1 MKSLSWLKISI
12 LIVVMAVA
20 MNAIPAKSVKKVV
33 TQPVK
38 PVVVVKPAPIG
49 SDLSKL
55 FIDSLA
61 LVGAVPQDKIEL
73 LELQVKPGDKI
84 AFMGD
89 GITFE
94 GGYVRAT
101 NYILSTNYPTMK
113 VTIKNA
119 GGGNGTAEN
128 MEPRFEKDVN
138 LADKPAFV
146 FINAGLN
153 EMLKRLKEPHQQAAI
168 DSYKASLVKMVDKA
182 QAVGSQVVLLT
193 PTIYQEEAT
202 AEGNKRLELYAAA
215 MKDIATEK
223 KCKVVDL
230 HAMFTT
236 ALAKKPATLKITT
249 DGIHM
254 NFYGDAIMAIGV
266 LRALGVPDKTI
277 AKTDVIGVF
286 QVKNIGPLAKFAAQ
300 LEVPP
305 ARFFKPGLVELL
317 SL

>member
-1 MKSLSWLKISI
+1 MKNFPWLKMSI
-12 LIVVMAVA
+12 LIGVMTMATCV
-20 MNAIPAKSVKKVV
+20 ISAKPTKKVTAAPIKPV
-33 TQPVK
+33 AVVK
-38 PVVVVKPAPIG
+38 PVPIG

-55 FIDSLA
+55 FVDALA
-61 LVGAVPQDKIEL
+61 MVGTAPQDKMEL
-73 LELQVKPGDKI
+73 LVKPGDMI

-94 GGYVRAT
+94 GGYIRAAQYILAT
-101 NYILSTNYPTMK
+101 NYPNTK
-113 VTIKNA
+113 AVFKNA

-138 LADKPAFV
+138 LAEKPAFV

-153 EMLKRLKEPHQQAAI
+153 EMLKRLKEPQQQSAV
-168 DSYKASLVKMVDKA
+168 DDYKANIVKMVDKA
-182 QAVGSQVVLLT
+182 QAAGSQVVLLT
-193 PTIYQEEAT
+193 PTIYQEDAT

-215 MKDIATEK
+215 MKDIAKDK

-230 HAMFTT
+230 HTMFIS
-236 ALAKKPATLKITT
+236 ALAKKPASLKITT

-254 NFYGDAIMAIGV
+254 NFYGDTIMAIGV
-266 LRALGVPDKTI
+266 LRALGVTDTTI
-277 AKTDVIGVF
+277 AKTNAIGVF
-286 QVKNIGPLAKFAAQ
+286 QVKNFGPLAKFAAE

-305 ARFFKPGLVELL
+305 ARFFKPSLVSLL